1 MSEEKIIKMIKRMVY
16 VDEIETQSLA
26 IGSVME
32 IGDVHRAAPFSRIL
46 AVQKEGGV
54 ESDVY
59 DFDDY
64 SIFSMKSS
72 PPLPPV
78 QVESFHYH
86 HRPIQIDQVRVLGVS
101 TAGTFQVGGVDHVDA
116 LNYTKH
122 FRDLQDEEQ

>member
-1 MSEEKIIKMIKRMVY
+1 MLKRMVY
-16 VDEIETQSLA
+16 VDEIETKSLT
-26 IGSVME
+26 IGSVIE
-32 IGDVHRAAPFSRIL
+32 IGDVHRAAPYSRIL

-54 ESDVY
+54 ESDIY

-86 HRPIQIDQVRVLGVS
+86 HRAIQVDQVRVLGVS